1 MLKIPLIGKVVRLI
15 ASAVGASVCE
25 CVLLLL
31 AGSYAFYKWASVLV
45 VVPLAARLVIG
56 RQAGRK
62 IPFLRLFALCMFVT
76 VLTGGIVTA
85 LDSFFS
91 SDATVM
97 ICFGFV
103 ISYIVLK
110 CFCERSNESR
120 RLYRV
125 TLLKDGKRA
134 CATALYDTGNLLKKQ
149 PEQLPVHIGGS
160 ALFDIVGEDAGFFD
174 VPYKSLGND
183 GGSIKVCEFDEMT
196 VMKGNGKLILHN
208 VLVGRASDSLF
219 ENNAYD
225 MILNEAVFSNKT
237 GMENTLGSKPHTNE
251 VFYIGG
257 TEVLPPPLETD
268 EEKCC
273 LIALVDK
280 NVAMSKEQAKKQ
292 LIEHNLR
299 LVVYLAKKFENTGV
313 CVEDLIS
320 IGTIGLIKGIN
331 TFNPEKKIKLAT
343 YASRCIENEIL
354 MYLRRNNRVKLEV
367 SFDEPLNTDWDGNEL
382 LLSDIL
388 GTDEDVIYKDLET
401 EVEISLLKKA
411 MLSLNERE
419 RQIIELRFGVNR
431 VENKEL
437 TQKEV
442 ADILGISQSY
452 ISRLEKKIMAR
463 LKKEIQKM
471 A

>member
-31 AGSYAFYKWASVLV
+31 AGSYAFYKWTSVLV
-45 VVPLAARLVIG
+45 VVPLAARLAIG

-97 ICFGFV
+97 VCFGFV

-125 TLLKDGKRA
+125 TFLKDGKRA

-149 PEQLPVHIGGS
+149 PQQIPVHIGGS
-160 ALFDIVGEDAGFFD
+160 ALFDIVGEDASFFD

-219 ENNAYD
+219 EDNAYD

-237 GMENTLGSKPHTNE
+237 GMENTLGK
-251 VFYIGG
+251 
-257 TEVLPPPLETD
+257 
-268 EEKCC
+268 
-273 LIALVDK
+273 
-280 NVAMSKEQAKKQ
+280 QAAHK
-292 LIEHNLR
+292 
-299 LVVYLAKKFENTGV
+299 
-313 CVEDLIS
+313 
-320 IGTIGLIKGIN
+320 
-331 TFNPEKKIKLAT
+331 
-343 YASRCIENEIL
+343 
-354 MYLRRNNRVKLEV
+354 
-367 SFDEPLNTDWDGNEL
+367 
-382 LLSDIL
+382 
-388 GTDEDVIYKDLET
+388 
-401 EVEISLLKKA
+401 
-411 MLSLNERE
+411 
-419 RQIIELRFGVNR
+419 
-431 VENKEL
+431 
-437 TQKEV
+437 
-442 ADILGISQSY
+442 
-452 ISRLEKKIMAR
+452 
-463 LKKEIQKM
+463 
-471 A
+471 

>member
-1 MLKIPLIGKVVRLI
+1 MFAAAICVSILLGVLVWALPGRLCDRRATHADVLAGPGIVLAVWIIAACVFAQPGLAQGFDLFRLLAINGAALWACGTVLLLRLRSGRRYRTLWTVAALLIAAIGLEVFVGNAPYFATHGYQPVDLRAYLQDAPADGEPI

-31 AGSYAFYKWASVLV
+31 AGSYAFYKWTSVLV
-45 VVPLAARLVIG
+45 VVPLAARLAIG

-97 ICFGFV
+97 ICCGFV

-149 PEQLPVHIGGS
+149 PQQIPVHIGGS

-237 GMENTLGSKPHTNE
+237 GMENTLGK
-251 VFYIGG
+251 
-257 TEVLPPPLETD
+257 
-268 EEKCC
+268 
-273 LIALVDK
+273 
-280 NVAMSKEQAKKQ
+280 
-292 LIEHNLR
+292 
-299 LVVYLAKKFENTGV
+299 
-313 CVEDLIS
+313 
-320 IGTIGLIKGIN
+320 
-331 TFNPEKKIKLAT
+331 
-343 YASRCIENEIL
+343 
-354 MYLRRNNRVKLEV
+354 
-367 SFDEPLNTDWDGNEL
+367 
-382 LLSDIL
+382 
-388 GTDEDVIYKDLET
+388 
-401 EVEISLLKKA
+401 
-411 MLSLNERE
+411 
-419 RQIIELRFGVNR
+419 
-431 VENKEL
+431 
-437 TQKEV
+437 
-442 ADILGISQSY
+442 
-452 ISRLEKKIMAR
+452 
-463 LKKEIQKM
+463 
-471 A
+471 

>member
-1 MLKIPLIGKVVRLI
+1 MLKIPLTGKVVCLI

-31 AGSYAFYKWASVLV
+31 AGSYAFYKWTSVLV
-45 VVPLAARLVIG
+45 VVPLAARLAIG

-149 PEQLPVHIGGS
+149 PQQLPVHIGGS

-208 VLVGRASDSLF
+208 VLVGRASDRLF
-219 ENNAYD
+219 EDNAYD

-237 GMENTLGSKPHTNE
+237 GMENTLGK
-251 VFYIGG
+251 
-257 TEVLPPPLETD
+257 
-268 EEKCC
+268 
-273 LIALVDK
+273 
-280 NVAMSKEQAKKQ
+280 QAAHK
-292 LIEHNLR
+292 
-299 LVVYLAKKFENTGV
+299 
-313 CVEDLIS
+313 
-320 IGTIGLIKGIN
+320 
-331 TFNPEKKIKLAT
+331 
-343 YASRCIENEIL
+343 
-354 MYLRRNNRVKLEV
+354 
-367 SFDEPLNTDWDGNEL
+367 
-382 LLSDIL
+382 
-388 GTDEDVIYKDLET
+388 
-401 EVEISLLKKA
+401 
-411 MLSLNERE
+411 
-419 RQIIELRFGVNR
+419 
-431 VENKEL
+431 
-437 TQKEV
+437 
-442 ADILGISQSY
+442 
-452 ISRLEKKIMAR
+452 
-463 LKKEIQKM
+463 
-471 A
+471 

>member
-31 AGSYAFYKWASVLV
+31 AGSYAFYKWTSVLV
-45 VVPLAARLVIG
+45 VVPLAARLAIG
-56 RQAGRK
+56 RQVGRK

-149 PEQLPVHIGGS
+149 PQQIPVHIGGS

-196 VMKGNGKLILHN
+196 VMMYSTNAAQAEEGK
-208 VLVGRASDSLF
+208 
-219 ENNAYD
+219 
-225 MILNEAVFSNKT
+225 
-237 GMENTLGSKPHTNE
+237 
-251 VFYIGG
+251 
-257 TEVLPPPLETD
+257 
-268 EEKCC
+268 
-273 LIALVDK
+273 
-280 NVAMSKEQAKKQ
+280 
-292 LIEHNLR
+292 
-299 LVVYLAKKFENTGV
+299 
-313 CVEDLIS
+313 
-320 IGTIGLIKGIN
+320 
-331 TFNPEKKIKLAT
+331 
-343 YASRCIENEIL
+343 
-354 MYLRRNNRVKLEV
+354 
-367 SFDEPLNTDWDGNEL
+367 
-382 LLSDIL
+382 
-388 GTDEDVIYKDLET
+388 
-401 EVEISLLKKA
+401 
-411 MLSLNERE
+411 
-419 RQIIELRFGVNR
+419 
-431 VENKEL
+431 
-437 TQKEV
+437 
-442 ADILGISQSY
+442 
-452 ISRLEKKIMAR
+452 
-463 LKKEIQKM
+463 
-471 A
+471 